1 MLLIVIWHQKQHYF
15 RTTSGSIITNFDGT
29 VTTIDNT
36 IYRITNG
43 ITNIII
49 SSINTISNSNG
60 RIILLS
66 IVQYYQSHKQQYF
79 VYYANNINNTTV
91 GRTI

>member
-1 MLLIVIWHQKQHYF
+1 MPTHTPGAPPLSDLGLPILP
-15 RTTSGSIITNFDGT
+15 IITNFDGT

-49 SSINTISNSNG
+49 SSINNISNSNG
-60 RIILLS
+60 RITLLS
-66 IVQYYQSHKQQYF
+66 IV
-79 VYYANNINNTTV
+79 
-91 GRTI
+91 

>member
-1 MLLIVIWHQKQHYF
+1 MLLIVIWHRKQHYF

-36 IYRITNG
+36 IDRITNG

-49 SSINTISNSNG
+49 SSINNISNSNG

-66 IVQYYQSHKQQYF
+66 IMQYYQSHKHQYY
-79 VYYANNINNTTV
+79 V
-91 GRTI
+91 